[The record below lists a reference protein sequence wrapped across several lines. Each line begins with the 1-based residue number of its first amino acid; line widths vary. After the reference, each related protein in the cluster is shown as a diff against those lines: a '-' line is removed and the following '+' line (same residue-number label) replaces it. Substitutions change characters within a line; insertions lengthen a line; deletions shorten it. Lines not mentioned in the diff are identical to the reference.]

1 MDGKHT
7 FIKLLEVLKSEFL
20 GGSAMPT
27 NVTAEYL
34 AAEEEY
40 RNAKTIPEKIRALEK
55 MYATVPK
62 HKGTEKLR
70 LQIKRKLAELRKELE
85 KQRQMKKGGGGPSIA
100 VRKEGAAQIVLAGLP
115 NVGKSSLLKALTNL
129 DIDVADYAFTTV
141 QPIPGMMYHK
151 DVQIQLVEVPG
162 LVEGAALG
170 KGMGPQLLS
179 VVRNADA
186 IAIVVDL
193 SQDPVKQMEILLRE
207 FERAGIKVNKR
218 RPRVEIKRTAMGGI
232 VINGVENIKGDVSE
246 VMKILRDE
254 RIHSAELTVKE
265 PVTLEEIA
273 DALDESLVWRRAIIV
288 ANKGDAPG
296 SKENYGKLVEAYG
309 DRFKIVPVSAKRKI
323 QLDKLKDELYELA
336 GIIRVFTKSPG
347 EEPAYPPVPLKKGST
362 VMDLAEKIHKDF
374 AKNFRYARVWGKSVK
389 FPGQRV
395 GADHVLE
402 DGDIVEIHAR

>member
-1 MDGKHT
+1 
-7 FIKLLEVLKSEFL
+7 
-20 GGSAMPT
+20 MPT
-27 NVTAEYL
+27 NVTVEYL
-34 AAEEEY
+34 KAEEEY
-40 RNAKTIPEKIRALEK
+40 QKARTIQEKIRALEK

-70 LQIKRKLAELRKELE
+70 LHIKRKLSELRKELE
-85 KQRQMKKGGGGPSIA
+85 KQQAQKKGGGYSFS

-115 NVGKSSLLKALTNL
+115 NAGKSSLLRALTNA
-129 DIDVADYAFTTV
+129 DTDVADYPFTTV
-141 QPIPGMMYHK
+141 EPIPGMMHHK

-162 LVEGAALG
+162 LVQGAALG

-179 VVRNADA
+179 VIRNADA

-193 SQDPVKQMEILLRE
+193 SRDPVEQMEILLRE
-207 FERAGIKVNKR
+207 FERAGIKLNRR
-218 RPRVEIKRTAMGGI
+218 RPAVEIRKTVTGGI
-232 VINGVENIKGDVSE
+232 VINGQENIKGDVRE
-246 VMKILRDE
+246 VMRMLREE
-254 RIHSAELTVKE
+254 RIHSAEITVKE
-265 PVTLEEIA
+265 PVTLEDFS
-273 DALDESLVWRRAIIV
+273 DALDESLVWRKAIVI

-296 SKENYGKLVEAYG
+296 SRENYERLVKAYG
-309 DRFKIVPVSAKRKI
+309 ERFRIIPVSARKKI

-362 VMDLAEKIHKDF
+362 VMDLAERIHKDF
-374 AKNFRYARVWGKSVK
+374 ARNFKYARVWGKSVK

-402 DGDIVEIHAR
+402 DGDVVEIHAR

>member
-1 MDGKHT
+1 
-7 FIKLLEVLKSEFL
+7 
-20 GGSAMPT
+20 MPT

-40 RNAKTIPEKIRALEK
+40 RNARTIPEKIRALEK

-70 LQIKRKLAELRKELE
+70 LQIKRRLSELRKELE
-85 KQRQMKKGGGGPSIA
+85 KQRQVKKGGGGPSIA
-100 VRKEGAAQIVLAGLP
+100 VKKEGAAQIALVGLP
-115 NVGKSSLLKALTNL
+115 NVGKSSLLRALTNA
-129 DIDVADYAFTTV
+129 DVDVASYAFTTV
-141 QPIPGMMYHK
+141 QPIPGMMHHR

-186 IAIVVDL
+186 IAMVIDL
-193 SQDPVKQMEILLRE
+193 SRDPIKQMEVLLRE
-207 FERAGIKVNKR
+207 FERAGIKVNRR
-218 RPRVEIKRTAMGGI
+218 RPRVEVKRTAMGGI
-232 VINGVENIKGDVSE
+232 VINGAENIRGDVSE

-273 DALDESLVWRRAIIV
+273 DALDESLVWRRAIII

-296 SKENYGKLVEAYG
+296 SRKNYEKLLKAYG
-309 DRFKIVPVSAKRKI
+309 DRFKIIPVSAKRKI

-347 EEPAYPPVPLKKGST
+347 EEPAYPPVPLKRGST
-362 VMDLAEKIHKDF
+362 VMDLAERIHKDF
-374 AKNFRYARVWGKSVK
+374 ARNFRYARVWGKSVK

-402 DGDIVEIHAR
+402 DGDVVEIHAR

>member
-1 MDGKHT
+1 
-7 FIKLLEVLKSEFL
+7 
-20 GGSAMPT
+20 MPT

-40 RNAKTIPEKIRALEK
+40 RNAKGIPEKIRALEK

-70 LQIKRKLAELRKELE
+70 LQIKRKLSELRKELE
-85 KQRQMKKGGGGPSIA
+85 KQRQMKKGGGYSFS

-115 NVGKSSLLKALTNL
+115 NVGKSSLLKALTNVDL
-129 DIDVADYAFTTV
+129 DVADYAFTTIE
-141 QPIPGMMYHK
+141 PIPGMMHHK

-179 VVRNADA
+179 VIRNADA
-186 IAIVVDL
+186 IAVVVDL
-193 SQDPVKQMEILLRE
+193 SRDPVEQMEVLLKE
-207 FERAGIKVNKR
+207 FERAGIKLNKR
-218 RPRVEIKRTAMGGI
+218 RPRVEIKRTASGGV
-232 VINGVENIKGDVSE
+232 VINGVENIKGDVKE
-246 VMKILRDE
+246 AKRMVYEE
-254 RIHSAELTVKE
+254 RIHSAEITVKE
-265 PVTLEEIA
+265 PVTLEDFA
-273 DALDESLVWRRAIIV
+273 DALDDSLVWKRAIII

-296 SKENYGKLVEAYG
+296 SRENYERLVEAYG
-309 DRFKIVPVSAKRKI
+309 DRFKIVPVSAKRGME
-323 QLDKLKDELYELA
+323 LDRLKDELYDLA

-362 VMDLAEKIHKDF
+362 VMTLAQRIHKDF
-374 AKNFRYARVWGKSVK
+374 AKNFRYARVWGPSVK

-395 GADHVLE
+395 GADHVLG
-402 DGDIVEIHAR
+402 DGDIVEIHVR

>member
-1 MDGKHT
+1 
-7 FIKLLEVLKSEFL
+7 
-20 GGSAMPT
+20 MPT

-40 RNAKTIPEKIRALEK
+40 RNARTIPEKIRALEK

-70 LQIKRKLAELRKELE
+70 LQIKRKLSELRKELE
-85 KQRQMKKGGGGPSIA
+85 KQQAQKKGGGYSFS
-100 VRKEGAAQIVLAGLP
+100 VRKEGAAQIVLVGFP
-115 NVGKSSLLKALTNL
+115 NVGKSSLLTKLTNADV
-129 DIDVADYAFTTV
+129 DIANYPFTTV
-141 QPIPGMMYHK
+141 EPIPGMMHHK

-170 KGMGPQLLS
+170 KGMGTQLLS
-179 VVRNADA
+179 VIRNADA

-193 SQDPVKQMEILLRE
+193 SENPLRQMEILLKE

-218 RPRVEIKRTAMGGI
+218 KPKIEIKRMHSGGI
-232 VINGVENIKGDVSE
+232 IINGQENIKGELSE
-246 VMKILRDE
+246 IMRMLREE
-254 RIHSAELTVKE
+254 RIHSAEITVKE
-265 PVTLEEIA
+265 PVTLE
-273 DALDESLVWRRAIIV
+273 DFSDVLDESLVWKRAIII

-296 SKENYGKLVEAYG
+296 SRENYERLVKAYG
-309 DRFKIVPVSAKRKI
+309 EKFRIIPVSVKI
-323 QLDKLKDELYELA
+323 GANLERVKEALYELA

-347 EEPAYPPVPLKKGST
+347 EEPAYPPIPMKKGST
-362 VMDLAEKIHKDF
+362 VLDVARKVHKEF
-374 AKNFRYARVWGKSVK
+374 AKNFRYARVWGRSVK

>member
-1 MDGKHT
+1 
-7 FIKLLEVLKSEFL
+7 
-20 GGSAMPT
+20 MPT

-40 RNAKTIPEKIRALEK
+40 RNARTIPEKIRALEK

-70 LQIKRKLAELRKELE
+70 LQIKRKLSELRKELE
-85 KQRQMKKGGGGPSIA
+85 KQQAQKKGGGYSFS
-100 VRKEGAAQIVLAGLP
+100 VRKEGAAQIVLVGFP
-115 NVGKSSLLKALTNL
+115 NVGKSSLLTKLTNADV
-129 DIDVADYAFTTV
+129 DIANYPFTTV
-141 QPIPGMMYHK
+141 EPIPGMMHHK

-170 KGMGPQLLS
+170 KGMGTQLLS
-179 VVRNADA
+179 VIRNADA

-193 SQDPVKQMEILLRE
+193 SENPLRQMEILLKE

-218 RPRVEIKRTAMGGI
+218 KPKIEIKRMPSGGI
-232 VINGVENIKGDVSE
+232 IINGQENIKGELSE
-246 VMKILRDE
+246 IMRMLREE
-254 RIHSAELTVKE
+254 RIHSAEITVKE
-265 PVTLEEIA
+265 PVTLE
-273 DALDESLVWRRAIIV
+273 DFSDVLDESLVWKRAIII

-296 SKENYGKLVEAYG
+296 SRENYERLVKAYG
-309 DRFKIVPVSAKRKI
+309 EKFRIIPVSVKI
-323 QLDKLKDELYELA
+323 GANLERVKEALYELA

-347 EEPAYPPVPLKKGST
+347 EEPAYPPIPMKKGST
-362 VMDLAEKIHKDF
+362 VLDVAKKVHKEF
-374 AKNFRYARVWGKSVK
+374 AKNFRYARVWGRSVK

-402 DGDIVEIHAR
+402 DGDIVEIHIR

>member
-1 MDGKHT
+1 
-7 FIKLLEVLKSEFL
+7 
-20 GGSAMPT
+20 MPT

-40 RNAKTIPEKIRALEK
+40 RNARTIAEKIRALEK

-70 LQIKRKLAELRKELE
+70 LQIKRRLAELRKELE
-85 KQRQMKKGGGGPSIA
+85 KQQSLKKGGGYSFS
-100 VRKEGAAQIVLAGLP
+100 VKKEGAAQIVLAGLP
-115 NVGKSSLLKALTNL
+115 NVGKSSLLRQLTGV
-129 DIDVADYAFTTV
+129 DIDVASYPFTTV
-141 QPIPGMMYHK
+141 EPIPGMMKHK
-151 DVQIQLVEVPG
+151 DVQIQVVEVPG

-170 KGMGPQLLS
+170 KGMGTQLLA
-179 VVRNADA
+179 VIRNADA

-193 SQDPVKQMEILLRE
+193 SQDPLKQMEIVLKE

-218 RPRVEIKRTAMGGI
+218 RPRVEIKRTPMGGI
-232 VINGVENIKGDVSE
+232 VINGQENIKGDISD
-246 VMKILRDE
+246 VMRMLREE
-254 RIHSAELTVKE
+254 RIHSAEITVKE
-265 PVTLEEIA
+265 PVTLEEFA
-273 DALDESLVWRRAIIV
+273 DALDDSLVWRRAIII

-296 SKENYGKLVEAYG
+296 SKENYEKLVKAYG
-309 DRFKIVPVSAKRKI
+309 DRFRIVPVSAEKGI
-323 QLDKLKDELYELA
+323 NIDKLKDALYELA

-347 EEPAYPPVPLKKGST
+347 EEPAYPPIALKKGAT
-362 VMDLAEKIHKDF
+362 VLDVAKRIHKDF
-374 AKNFRYARVWGKSVK
+374 AKNFKYARVWGKSVK

>member
-1 MDGKHT
+1 
-7 FIKLLEVLKSEFL
+7 
-20 GGSAMPT
+20 MPT

-40 RNAKTIPEKIRALEK
+40 RNARTIPEKIRALEK

-70 LQIKRKLAELRKELE
+70 LQIKRRLSELRKELE
-85 KQRQMKKGGGGPSIA
+85 KQRQVKKGGGGPSIA
-100 VRKEGAAQIVLAGLP
+100 VKKEGAAQIALVGLP
-115 NVGKSSLLKALTNL
+115 NVGKSSLLRALTNA
-129 DIDVADYAFTTV
+129 DVDVASYAFTTV
-141 QPIPGMMYHK
+141 QPIPGMMHHR

-186 IAIVVDL
+186 IAMVIDL
-193 SQDPVKQMEILLRE
+193 SRDPIKQMEVLLRE
-207 FERAGIKVNKR
+207 FERAGIKVNRR
-218 RPRVEIKRTAMGGI
+218 RPRVEVKRTAMGGI
-232 VINGVENIKGDVSE
+232 VINGAENIRGDVSE

-273 DALDESLVWRRAIIV
+273 DALDESLVWRRAIII

-296 SKENYGKLVEAYG
+296 SRENYEKLLKAYG
-309 DRFKIVPVSAKRKI
+309 DRFKIIPVSAKRNI

-347 EEPAYPPVPLKKGST
+347 EEPAYPPVPLKRGST
-362 VMDLAEKIHKDF
+362 VMDLAERIHKDF
-374 AKNFRYARVWGKSVK
+374 ARNFRYARVWGKSVK

-402 DGDIVEIHAR
+402 DGDVVEIHAR